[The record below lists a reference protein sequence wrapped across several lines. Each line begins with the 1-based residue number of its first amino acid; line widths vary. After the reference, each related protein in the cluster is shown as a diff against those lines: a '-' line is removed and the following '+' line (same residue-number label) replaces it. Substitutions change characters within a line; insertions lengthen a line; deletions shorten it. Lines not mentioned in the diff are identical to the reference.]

1 MTEHESLEVRL
12 ARIEE
17 MLRAHFLRIDDR
29 CNVRAAEIAGH
40 TSRIESLEGRV
51 NNLEGWQDQT
61 KGGWAVLSAVSVAS
75 AAVGAFLIKIGA
87 YFAGLE

>member
-1 MTEHESLEVRL
+1 MTEHESVEVRL

-29 CNVRAAEIAGH
+29 CNVRASELAAH
-40 TSRIESLEGRV
+40 TTRLEGLEGRV
-51 NNLEGWQDQT
+51 NDLEAWQDKT

-75 AAVGAFLIKIGA
+75 AAAGALIIKLGA
-87 YFAGLE
+87 YFVDTQ